1 LLGFREECFE
11 VGEWRKGSFFLS
23 ALVLHRQRNLKWWC
37 ILVYGPA
44 DHSRTAEFLG
54 ELEREVLACRF
65 PVVVAGDFN
74 LIRDARDKNNANL
87 DWPRIH
93 SFNDA
98 IAAMSLREVTRVGAR
113 YTWTNK
119 QLNPVRCV
127 LDRVFVSPAWEASF
141 PLCTLKAITRIGSDH
156 TPLLLCSGDDTVSRP
171 SRFMFQTWWFE
182 VPDFLGTVRGKLE
195 GFLANL
201 GPQRAVSMPGCRWQ
215 GVSDSFSGAG
225 GQFG

>member
-1 LLGFREECFE
+1 M
-11 VGEWRKGSFFLS
+11 RKNMSWLQKKPHDS
-23 ALVLHRQRNLKWWC
+23 NY
-37 ILVYGPA
+37 YG
-44 DHSRTAEFLG
+44 
-54 ELEREVLACRF
+54 
-65 PVVVAGDFN
+65 
-74 LIRDARDKNNANL
+74 
-87 DWPRIH
+87 
-93 SFNDA
+93 FNDA

-201 GPQRAVSMPGCRWQ
+201 GPQRGSVDAWLSVARSLRQFLRGWGANLGKAKREFRGALMAQVVELDRLA
-215 GVSDSFSGAG
+215 DSVGLDEDGWALRYHLED
-225 GQFG
+225 QLILADKIDEEY

>member
-1 LLGFREECFE
+1 MKGLIYNIRGFGASGRRSQLKDYARRDRVDFLGLQETIKADFSAPELRSLEFGGQFNWNWLPANGRSGGLLLGFRDECFK

-23 ALVLHRQRNLKWWC
+23 VLVLHRQRNLKWWC

-98 IAAMSLREVTRVGAR
+98 IAPCPFARWRV
-113 YTWTNK
+113 
-119 QLNPVRCV
+119 
-127 LDRVFVSPAWEASF
+127 
-141 PLCTLKAITRIGSDH
+141 
-156 TPLLLCSGDDTVSRP
+156 
-171 SRFMFQTWWFE
+171 
-182 VPDFLGTVRGKLE
+182 
-195 GFLANL
+195 
-201 GPQRAVSMPGCRWQ
+201 
-215 GVSDSFSGAG
+215 
-225 GQFG
+225 